1 MAIYKGEYTMKKEID
16 LRSLIIDQLDS
27 DYMVV
32 ACSDFNN
39 DVFGDRVEMR
49 SFNNQIT
56 WSRSKQTGFIESIY
70 MGCELPLIVVL
81 QISSNPEKYLLIDG
95 FNRFHT
101 IKNFLSD
108 KLKLSP
114 TGLQKAAFL
123 ENKTY
128 SELLSD
134 EERKYFDNRGIQILK
149 YKHKRELTQDELEAV
164 AKQLYIRY
172 NAGIQ
177 LKNEEIQKADY
188 QNDWV
193 TQQIEEKTRDVTFLN
208 MLSELC
214 LTPKKRTKTYVEST
228 LMYCRQLLTSCYAPI
243 EAYAKRRS
251 ILKRIDDFYYDYT
264 AEINKEQIIKD
275 FVDNISWLY
284 ELFQQG
290 YWQSYP
296 KLKNQYFIMIT
307 YWLLFHLKKYQL
319 MNLKEF
325 DWKEYCLICAK
336 EEERSEFFSSY
347 RVKLIDKYHFVIDYL
362 KDCCN
367 IDLTNYMV
375 KEVSINSK
383 NKVYDFSDL
392 VKYNFQLS
400 RDPITIKALLN
411 QLEQNSFV
419 LRPSYQRRELNDV
432 RASSFLI
439 ESTLLNINI
448 PDILVYRHETEEGK
462 TIFEVVDGQQRCFSF
477 LGYLNRKYKNHYQEE
492 ISSEKEGFALQGL
505 TILSELNGKKTIHP
519 KKEFKLDS
527 SNVEKIR
534 NGKIRIVYV
543 PDKDNPYFFVS
554 DYFTRVNKT
563 ISPLRKTSC
572 RYWNAGCD
580 AELMA
585 LSHLIARKF
594 EGSILPVADVKYTSG
609 QYVLNLA
616 YLFYINRKEIKA
628 FSVQQVFNWL
638 NQFEVKKANLTR
650 TNRDTEIEKERK
662 KYKVALE
669 QTELF
674 LNKIEQFLKVVDKSF
689 RELTAIK
696 VNKRSFTSLL
706 FLYYLLVDIQEIDL
720 IGNAEKIYN
729 IINSFFSEEVQK
741 SMRKEILAKLE
752 NCCNKLSIFNE
763 HLVNQNQFRQ
773 TMQEMMSC

>member
-1 MAIYKGEYTMKKEID
+1 MKKEID

-39 DVFGDRVEMR
+39 DVFGDMIEMR

-56 WSRSKQTGFIESIY
+56 WSRLKQTGFIESIY

-81 QISSNPEKYLLIDG
+81 QVSNNPEKYLLIDG

-108 KLKLSP
+108 KLRLSSS
-114 TGLQKAAFL
+114 GLQKAAFL

-128 SELLSD
+128 SELSSD
-134 EERKYFDNRGIQILK
+134 EERKYFNNRGIQVLK

-164 AKQLYIRY
+164 GKQLYIRY
-172 NAGIQ
+172 NSGIQ

-188 QNDWV
+188 QDDWV
-193 TQQIEEKTRDVTFLN
+193 TQQIEVKTRDINFLN

-214 LTPKKRTKTYVEST
+214 LTPKKRTRTYIEAT

-243 EAYAKRRS
+243 DAYAKRRS

-264 AEINKEQIIKD
+264 SEVNKEEMVKD
-275 FVDNISWLY
+275 FVDNISYLY
-284 ELFQQG
+284 ELFQQS
-290 YWQSYP
+290 YWEKYP
-296 KLKNQYFIMIT
+296 QLKNQYFIMIT
-307 YWLLFHLKKYQL
+307 YWLLFHLRKYQL
-319 MNLKEF
+319 MNLKMF
-325 DWKEYCLICAK
+325 DWREYCLACAK
-336 EEERSEFFSSY
+336 EEDKREFFSSY
-347 RVKLIDKYHFVIDYL
+347 RVRLIDKYRFVIDYL
-362 KDCCN
+362 KSYYN
-367 IDLTNYMV
+367 IDLNKYMV
-375 KEVSINSK
+375 KEISINSK

-392 VKYNFQLS
+392 IKYNFQLS

-439 ESTLLNINI
+439 ESSLLNINI
-448 PDILVYRHETEEGK
+448 PDILVYRHQAEDGK
-462 TIFEVVDGQQRCFSF
+462 TIFEVVDGQQRCFTF
-477 LGYLNRKYKNHYQEE
+477 LAYLNRRYKNCYQEE
-492 ISSEKEGFALQGL
+492 IASEKEGFALQGL

-519 KKEFKLDS
+519 KREFKLESLDI
-527 SNVEKIR
+527 EKIK
-534 NGKIRIVYV
+534 NGKIRIVYI
-543 PDKDNPYFFVS
+543 PDKDNPYFSVS

-572 RYWNAGCD
+572 RYWNASCD
-580 AELMA
+580 AELME
-585 LSHLIARKF
+585 LSHTIAQKF
-594 EGSILPVADVKYTSG
+594 EGSILPTVDVKYTPQ

-616 YLFYINRKEIKA
+616 YLFYTNRKEIKA
-628 FSVQQVFNWL
+628 FSVQQVYNWL
-638 NQFEVKKANLTR
+638 NQFEVKKAELTR
-650 TNRDTEIEKERK
+650 TNRDIAIGNERK
-662 KYKVALE
+662 KYATALE

-674 LNKIEQFLKVVDKSF
+674 LNKVDQFLKVVDKSF
-689 RELTAIK
+689 QELTAIK
-696 VNKRSFTSLL
+696 VNKKSFTSLL
-706 FLYYLLVDIQEIDL
+706 FLYYLLIDIQEIDL

-741 SMRKEILAKLE
+741 SMRKEILVKF
-752 NCCNKLSIFNE
+752 KLSIFNE
-763 HLVNQNQFRQ
+763 HLVNQKQFRQ